1 MKTRQLSFKNN
12 PSLLERL
19 NSATKTLPA
28 ASNMPVSKREQS
40 PHAVNNSK
48 RKYAAYTFGA
58 LVLGGVSFAAF
69 KGKNLAGLFENF
81 FKNLFKNSAEKYR
94 LKEKNATF
102 PKAASE
108 LDKQIEVT
116 LKETQEQA
124 LYVKKLTEEVL
135 TAAKKE
141 IEVNWKTAFENNDFV
156 NAITTDNAYEAQRQ
170 VIATRLYSVL
180 NIRTHDFKLLGSSR
194 NPHGMYIQVFG
205 SLKNTGEDVSCC
217 KKISEDFAADAFAA
231 NRDVLNS
238 CRLDKYNNIVRF
250 DLTET
255 LGYKK
260 DGEKNYFGTVVE
272 ELSDFFDPEKF
283 PENAKLYADFTRDDL
298 IKSLEK
304 FTKIGNKEL
313 KSYSVTDAMTDCGEF
328 CEKQLCDIFLRR
340 KNFISEFLAQAKNT
354 PQNNEDMKT
363 YTQHLK
369 INTIKNLIKKS
380 NDYATIN
387 DLRQSIYNTDNIHDP
402 QTVKELKTLVDNK
415 IHELSSTVDG
425 KLSMFNVERLL
436 QKYTRGNGLDEKE
449 NAKLNEKYG
458 SYAGH
463 IKRAINSAIDSAQI
477 KEITQ
482 IVNMNDG
489 KYIEFWENNPEKMAL
504 YINSQT
510 TTAGQLKNFSPE
522 SWDFVIKNFKQLCEN
537 VFDKEAIDAA
547 VYYAGMSGYDRINGI
562 LRCNYK
568 ADKLIKKL
576 ATEPFDSEA
585 GMINFKNELEPLKY
599 IINRLYIGK
608 DFEQQCQNKQFALN
622 LLDNILTMP
631 DTPNNTAYKEQISDS
646 LNKLK
651 DFVNKIASECG
662 LDKKI
667 EALKNHASVSS
678 KEDSRLILNRTESIF
693 GLDSLEYNEETAAS
707 FLNRFNDN
715 PFMKRKF
722 VVYLNETQP
731 VVYQPGFISTSIAP
745 YKTLDGNVK
754 WTLSLG
760 ENVKYNYINDIDHIF
775 GNAGDGT
782 EAEVLINPGHFIKIT
797 NAVNL
802 GNELRLFGEILPG
815 RLPM

>member
-19 NSATKTLPA
+19 NSATKTMPA
-28 ASNMPVSKREQS
+28 ASNVPVSKQEQR
-40 PHAVNNSK
+40 PPAVNNSK

-69 KGKNLAGLFENF
+69 KGKKLAGLFENF

-94 LKEKNATF
+94 LKEKSTIS
-102 PKAASE
+102 PKNVSDT
-108 LDKQIEVT
+108 DKQIEAT
-116 LKETQEQA
+116 LKEVQEQA
-124 LYVKKLTEEVL
+124 LYVKNLTKEVL
-135 TAAKKE
+135 AAAKKE

-170 VIATRLYSVL
+170 VIAARLYSVL

-387 DLRQSIYNTDNIHDP
+387 DLRQSIYNTDNIHDL

-425 KLSMFNVERLL
+425 ELSMFNVERLL

-707 FLNRFNDN
+707 FLNRYSDN
-715 PFMKRKF
+715 PVMKRKF
-722 VVYLNETQP
+722 VAYLNEAQP

-754 WTLSLG
+754 WTLTPG